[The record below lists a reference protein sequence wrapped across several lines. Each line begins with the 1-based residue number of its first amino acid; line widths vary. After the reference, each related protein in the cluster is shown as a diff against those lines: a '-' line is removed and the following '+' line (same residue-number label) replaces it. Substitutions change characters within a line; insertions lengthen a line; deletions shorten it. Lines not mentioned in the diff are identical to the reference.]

1 MEKKLIFVSFK
12 NDNDKYNSYIDVDS
26 FLSTG
31 DDIELIMKK
40 AASIYNNMIIKMKN
54 KISEIDEYRRKRC
67 PLPTRKIWELG
78 DIIFKLVED
87 LNELNLQIDA
97 IYNHLERDLNVKRKW
112 LEKVIILRRYVPD
125 KSMIPEYLNWGKCEK
140 GTRRVAE
147 QIKNGIIPK

>member
-1 MEKKLIFVSFK
+1 MEKKLIFISFK
-12 NDNDKYNSYIDVDS
+12 NDNDKYNSFIDVDS
-26 FLSTG
+26 FLSTE
-31 DDIELIMKK
+31 DDIELITKK
-40 AASIYNNMIIKMKN
+40 AASIYSNLIIKMKD
-54 KISEIDEYRRKRC
+54 KINEIETYRRKRC

-87 LNELNLQIDA
+87 LNELNLQIDG

-112 LEKVIILRRYVPD
+112 LEKVIILRRYVPEET
-125 KSMIPEYLNWGKCEK
+125 MIPEYLNWSKCEK

>member
-54 KISEIDEYRRKRC
+54 KINEIAEYRRKRC

-87 LNELNLQIDA
+87 LKELSLQIDG
-97 IYNHLERDLNVKRKW
+97 IYSHLERDLNVKRKW
-112 LEKVIILRRYVPD
+112 LEKVIILRRYVPEEA
-125 KSMIPEYLNWGKCEK
+125 MIPEYLNWSKCEK
-140 GTRRVAE
+140 GTRRVSE